1 MASKSILA
9 VLAVAALALPVQA
22 SAKSAHSGSGNGGGK
37 NMVADATVT
46 SVDSAGGV
54 VTVTI
59 ERGNKA
65 ADAFKGPSVDF
76 NVSGSHLQAG
86 DANNDGNVDLQ
97 DVTAG
102 DVKPDADNTAKK
114 RGKAL
119 QGPHHA
125 RRRDGRHLGR
135 LGEPCDAEH
144 ARPAVVT
151 PPGRSRTSVRK
162 ALR

>member
-22 SAKSAHSGSGNGGGK
+22 SAMSAHCGLGNGGGK
-37 NMVADATVT
+37 NLVADATVT

-102 DVKPDADNTAKK
+102 DEA
-114 RGKAL
+114 
-119 QGPHHA
+119 Q
-125 RRRDGRHLGR
+125 
-135 LGEPCDAEH
+135 
-144 ARPAVVT
+144 
-151 PPGRSRTSVRK
+151 
-162 ALR
+162 